1 MDVQPQPPEKSLKHM
16 FDATEPY
23 HQRRRSDPTPI
34 SNRDTRKQR
43 QAEEK
48 KDADYVK
55 IKRSPRAEI
64 SYFQAFKEWINL

>member
-34 SNRDTRKQR
+34 SNRDARKER
-43 QAEEK
+43 HADEK

-55 IKRSPRAEI
+55 IRRSPRAEL
-64 SYFQAFKEWINL
+64 SYFQAFRSWIGL